1 MQGCDVLS
9 AVSLA
14 LPTDAL
20 DLPLTVRVETEE
32 TAPLPCWTL
41 HTPPLR
47 YQVASMEHWL
57 DLNA

>member
-1 MQGCDVLS
+1 MQGSDILCTLS
-9 AVSLA
+9 
-14 LPTDAL
+14 
-20 DLPLTVRVETEE
+20 LPL
-32 TAPLPCWTL
+32 PLDWFDHPRAVPADADENGPVSSWTL